1 MYPQK
6 QERFHKLRVLAQ
18 NTLRKM
24 SETYGESEVA
34 FLTPDLR
41 TDVVMPGKN
50 HDAHVAMSGIKRLK
64 LALIQSLT

>member
-18 NTLRKM
+18 NAIRRM
-24 SETYGESEVA
+24 SETYGESELA

-41 TDVVMPGKN
+41 TDVVMPGKH
-50 HDAHVAMSGIKRLK
+50 HDAYVAMSGVKRLE
-64 LALIQSLT
+64 LALIQWLT